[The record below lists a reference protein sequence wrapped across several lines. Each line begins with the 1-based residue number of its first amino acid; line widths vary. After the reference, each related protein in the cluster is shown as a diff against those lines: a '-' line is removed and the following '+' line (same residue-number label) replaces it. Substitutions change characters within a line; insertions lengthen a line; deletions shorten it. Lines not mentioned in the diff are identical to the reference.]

1 MNNSKANKQTVEWPP
16 LLNMSENRPWVDT
29 SFRNV
34 EQINAPYLNE
44 MLQPVW
50 IKNLEKEYVH
60 DTSGNS
66 YRIEDDGKLYK
77 NNRALF
83 PVDNCHFVRQDVTE
97 DFIDVIAYD
106 ETDSSVV
113 SVKWDDDG
121 NRFEVTFNGNKVYS
135 SRIYEEGS
143 VVASRVRIINNKAV
157 FVSYYDVADVGY
169 VLILV
174 IDENGVIESQI
185 IKEAKWY
192 RQTIRRSGTAQ
203 PTWGAL
209 TIKDADPIISIA
221 SVFEGTIGISLVSG
235 RNRCLNT
242 VRNGFI
248 TYLLNNGEL
257 KQVGVDITPTTTA
270 TSTTVDVTTT
280 YSWAWNNSVSNNVV
294 NQNAIS
300 SDNTT
305 FYKYDSLGV
314 KGEEITFPS
323 GNIPS
328 LTGQT
333 VTIDGVS
340 YNIYEYTAY
349 KSTLTVQL
357 AGGTGSD
364 TSKVSWK
371 GVVKLLNDSY
381 VETAYNDTFEK
392 KLTVSTSKPYSDDD
406 IALSVMDII
415 KAIKITWTKDSHE
428 YVEEVALTRDNY
440 PFFIVYGEYTTQQT
454 ISVSWLTSP
463 NVVLDN
469 GRLYALWAINR
480 TYGANWN
487 NQTLTN
493 GNAIQESG
501 TISSLSWSNNQY
513 TITPVEFISVTSNYN
528 VARSNSFAVG
538 QNFVTTTTKLN
549 NASAIVPS
557 SLAGGTKETATSIFL
572 EYNNSNCSDVRYYP
586 GTFNDATFNYYGDQT
601 SSDPLSGAVED
612 QLIYT
617 VSGYRT
623 TVNNGNNNWN
633 LLYYIDSSN
642 TLSLQGISYAEGNS
656 MGTLVTPWYSVDD
669 TFYVV
674 ANSEHVIYKDNSG
687 RYYKVSLEEGT
698 SLFSLLDD
706 RYIVVNTTS
715 YWNCYDSVLDKK
727 CHYATDFNNRV
738 MFGQTPVP
746 DANTLLHGAVAS
758 GPLTYNRVTGMG
770 INPNYVIMPRLGIT
784 SPLFPT
790 VNRTRVLV
798 SAEEPYQS
806 VVPESSDTQPISI
819 FYGNLTDTNAKYQ
832 YDIYPYVQFDK
843 KLNSKYID
851 SIYNFTEVYLS
862 PNIFTSYVNG
872 AGNND
877 IVVEGYNSGVLTY
890 DNQQP
895 FLLYKAASLNTS
907 YGTSQVAFFVLQGQF
922 YAVMNDKI
930 YSVVYNNGIISA
942 QDAIID
948 IRGLQFVGNN
958 PEIAFFFS
966 PSKRM
971 FYSFTGDAILAAIY
985 NASKLH
991 SIDLDTKHWYD
1002 EMTQTIYVS
1011 FEEGLLV
1018 FGQKNTY
1025 LFENWKNVTNVQV
1038 SRDGVTHITSNG
1050 ITWDMVYYEKEGYE
1064 VLPLKLETSFY
1075 GLGAG
1080 EYTAIDRWD
1089 IVLYNNNHK
1098 RETSWLKVKE
1108 RSLTNI
1114 TEESNEQTFTI
1125 TPEMYDKWS
1134 YSYLK
1139 PYVPQLQKG
1148 VGLKLEIETPLTIV
1162 RVVPHIMDM
1171 ETSMT
1176 NKRNTK
1182 DTQNTV
1188 FVGNGEM

>member
-1 MNNSKANKQTVEWPP
+1 MNNKATKQTVEWPP

-29 SFRNV
+29 SFRSV
-34 EQINAPYLNE
+34 EKINAPYLNE

-50 IKNLEKEYVH
+50 VKNLKKEYSH

-77 NNRALF
+77 NSRALF
-83 PVDNCHFVRQDVTE
+83 PVDNCRFVRQDVTE

-157 FVSYYDVADVGY
+157 FVSYYDVSDVGY

-174 IDENGVIESQI
+174 IDENGTIESQI

-203 PTWGAL
+203 PTWDAL

-221 SVFEGTIGISLVSG
+221 SVFEGTVGISLVSG

-248 TYLLNNGEL
+248 TYLFKNGEL

-270 TSTTVDVTTT
+270 TSTTVENV
-280 YSWAWNNSVSNNVV
+280 YNLQWAYYNSVSVT
-294 NQNAIS
+294 IS
-300 SDNTT
+300 NKQCVSTDGVT
-305 FYKYDSLGV
+305 FYEYNTAGILGPELV
-314 KGEEITFPS
+314 LEDGVFPS
-323 GNIPS
+323 PS
-328 LTGQT
+328 GGQ
-333 VTIDGVS
+333 VTIGGVAYNLYTYPVYLASLRCQTNTDSPTYAYGVS
-340 YNIYEYTAY
+340 VHR
-349 KSTLTVQL
+349 L
-357 AGGTGSD
+357 D
-364 TSKVSWK
+364 
-371 GVVKLLNDSY
+371 
-381 VETAYNDTFEK
+381 NDTWVSSPIDTTSEK
-392 KLTVSTSKPYSDDD
+392 SLTVSFYTPYSSNTPIVDV
-406 IALSVMDII
+406 SVLIDQV
-415 KAIKITWTKDSHE
+415 KITWKENGNTHEKVTVLNNANKLFSRVIDS
-428 YVEEVALTRDNY
+428 
-440 PFFIVYGEYTTQQT
+440 YTVTASVQ
-454 ISVSWLTSP
+454 VSWLTSP

-487 NQTLTN
+487 SQTLTN

-501 TISSLSWSNNQY
+501 TISSLDWNNNQY
-513 TITPVEFISVTSNYN
+513 TITPTEFISVTSNYN

-557 SLAGGTKETATSIFL
+557 SLTGGTKETATSIFL
-572 EYNNSNCSDVRYYP
+572 EYNNSNCSDIRYYP
-586 GTFNDATFNYYGDQT
+586 GTFNDTTFNYYGDQT

-843 KLNSKYID
+843 KLNSRYID

-971 FYSFTGDAILAAIY
+971 FYSFTGDAILASIY
-985 NASKLH
+985 NASKHH
-991 SIDLDTKHWYD
+991 SISLDTKHWYD
-1002 EMTQTIYVS
+1002 EMTQTIYVA

-1050 ITWDMVYYEKEGYE
+1050 ITWDMVYYEKDGYD
-1064 VLPLKLETSFY
+1064 VLPLRLETSFY

-1098 RETSWLKVKE
+1098 NETSWLKVKE

-1148 VGLKLEIETPLTIV
+1148 VGLKLEIETPLTVV

-1176 NKRNTK
+1176 NKRNSK

-1188 FVGNGEM
+1188 FVGNGEI

>member
-1 MNNSKANKQTVEWPP
+1 MNNKATKQTVEWPP

-29 SFRNV
+29 SFRSV
-34 EQINAPYLNE
+34 EKINAPYLNE

-66 YRIEDDGKLYK
+66 YRIEGDGKLYK
-77 NNRALF
+77 NSRALF

-106 ETDSSVV
+106 ETDSSAV

-121 NRFEVTFNGNKVYS
+121 NRFEVIFNGNKAYS

-157 FVSYYDVADVGY
+157 FVSYYDVSDVGY

-174 IDENGVIESQI
+174 IDENGTVESQI

-221 SVFEGTIGISLVSG
+221 PVFEGTIGISMVSG

-248 TYLLNNGEL
+248 TYLFKNGEL

-270 TSTTVDVTTT
+270 TSTTVDNV
-280 YSWAWNNSVSNNVV
+280 YNLQWAYYNSVSVT
-294 NQNAIS
+294 IS
-300 SDNTT
+300 NKQCVSTDGVTFYEYNTAGVLGPELVLEDGVFPSPSGGQVTIGGVTYNLYTYPVYLASLRCQTNTDSPTYAYGVSVHRLDNDTWVSSPVNTT
-305 FYKYDSLGV
+305 S
-314 KGEEITFPS
+314 E
-323 GNIPS
+323 
-328 LTGQT
+328 
-333 VTIDGVS
+333 
-340 YNIYEYTAY
+340 
-349 KSTLTVQL
+349 KS
-357 AGGTGSD
+357 
-364 TSKVSWK
+364 
-371 GVVKLLNDSY
+371 
-381 VETAYNDTFEK
+381 
-392 KLTVSTSKPYSDDD
+392 LTVSFYTSYSSNTPIVDV
-406 IALSVMDII
+406 SVLIDQV
-415 KAIKITWTKDSHE
+415 KITWEENGNTHEKVTVLNNDNKLFSRVIDS
-428 YVEEVALTRDNY
+428 
-440 PFFIVYGEYTTQQT
+440 YTVTASVQ
-454 ISVSWLTSP
+454 VSWLTSP

-501 TISSLSWSNNQY
+501 TISSLDWNNNQY
-513 TITPVEFISVTSNYN
+513 TITPTEFISVTSNYN

-572 EYNNSNCSDVRYYP
+572 EYNNSNCSDIRYYP
-586 GTFNDATFNYYGDQT
+586 GTFNDTTFNYYGDQT

-617 VSGYRT
+617 VSGYRA

-642 TLSLQGISYAEGNS
+642 TLSLQGISWAEGNS

-715 YWNCYDSVLDKK
+715 YWNCYDSVLDRK

-843 KLNSKYID
+843 KLNSRYID

-971 FYSFTGDAILAAIY
+971 FYSFTGDAILASIY

-991 SIDLDTKHWYD
+991 SINLDTKHWYD
-1002 EMTQTIYVS
+1002 EMTQTIYVA

-1050 ITWDMVYYEKEGYE
+1050 ITWNMVYYEKEGYD
-1064 VLPLKLETSFY
+1064 VLPLRLETSFY

-1098 RETSWLKVKE
+1098 NETSWLKVKE

-1148 VGLKLEIETPLTIV
+1148 VGLKLEIETPLTVV

-1188 FVGNGEM
+1188 FVGNGEI